1 LADTARQPEGA
12 GEPSTPV
19 ADRASGAAWVRLIP
33 FLGADGGLGGH
44 RGGLKR
50 VTAHGGLVMWAAGAA
65 AFMLF
70 VVGTV
75 YHSQQIFVTAGVIG
89 LLLPM
94 TYVLSLR
101 SLDSVDARV
110 TCAPRGTL
118 HEYQVAHI
126 GVGLTNRGRL
136 PRCFCSFNFR
146 LPEGLMAEAQDGE
159 LGTLLGAETREVDV
173 AFHTLARGVYRVDE
187 AELETT
193 DLLGV
198 FEFSRVLTGFGLEL
212 VVYPAVYS
220 LGRWAS
226 VGRNPLGDVG
236 APSRTRAGES
246 VDFHGIREY
255 RSGDEPRRIHWPTT
269 ARTGNLSVIE
279 FEDLPSRGMVAIV
292 DCCAGTD
299 MGPRGSSTLDCAAR
313 AAASLAALACS
324 QHAPFE
330 LVAMDSTNHGESLA
344 AGSMSA
350 HRVYEALAR
359 LQGCGEAPIDQ
370 VCAQV
375 ARRLDRGA
383 SVFVL
388 TSECGPPASR
398 AVLCLLA
405 AGLEPTVVLL
415 APAAEGSD
423 EAGAPPS
430 LWERLTRRPART
442 DRGDDAESVGFEL
455 MEALNRS
462 AARIVT
468 VDCGAPLGPQLE
480 VLLHG

>member
-1 LADTARQPEGA
+1 VDPVDARAPVGA
-12 GEPSTPV
+12 ELE
-19 ADRASGAAWVRLIP
+19 GAAWVRRVP
-33 FLGADGGLGGH
+33 FLGAGGGLGGR

-50 VTAHGGLVMWAAGAA
+50 VTPHGGLVMWAAGAA
-65 AFMLF
+65 SLMLF

-94 TYVLSLR
+94 TCLLSLR
-101 SLDSVDARV
+101 SLDSVEARV

-136 PRCFCSFNFR
+136 PRCFCSFGFR
-146 LPEGLMAEAQDGE
+146 LPEGLMAEAEDGE
-159 LGTLLGAETREVDV
+159 LGTLLGAETREIEVT
-173 AFHTLARGVYRVDE
+173 FHTLARGVYRVDE

-292 DCCAGTD
+292 DCGAGTNI
-299 MGPRGSSTLDCAAR
+299 GPRGSSTLDCAAR
-313 AAASLAALACS
+313 AAASLAALACGWHS
-324 QHAPFE
+324 PFE
-330 LVAMDSTNHGESLA
+330 LVAVDSMNHGVSIP

-350 HRVYEALAR
+350 HRVFEALAR
-359 LQGCGEAPIDQ
+359 LEGRGESPIDQ

-375 ARRLDRGA
+375 ARRVDRGA
-383 SVFVL
+383 SVFVF
-388 TSECGPPASR
+388 TSDCGPAAAR
-398 AVLCLLA
+398 AALCLLA
-405 AGLEPTVVLL
+405 AGLEATVVLL
-415 APAAEGSD
+415 VPAAD
-423 EAGAPPS
+423 GADGVGKPPP
-430 LWERLTRRPART
+430 LWERLRRRATRSE
-442 DRGDDAESVGFEL
+442 RGGSVEPEGL
-455 MEALNRS
+455 GLLEALNRS

-480 VLLHG
+480 ALLNG